1 MSKFI
6 SNRPGS
12 KDIAWCPGCGNFQI
26 REILIEV
33 FEELKLE
40 PEEIVIVSGIGQAAK
55 MPHYLNV
62 NSFHTLHGRAIPI
75 ATGVKIVN
83 PELTVIAEGGDGDMY
98 AEGGNHFIHGIRRN
112 VNITVL
118 VHNNQIYGLTK
129 GQASPTT
136 MYGVKTPAQPEGVFE
151 EPFNPLAV
159 AISLNAP
166 FVARTFI
173 GYRELTK
180 EIIKEAIQC
189 KGFSIVDIFHQC
201 VSFNK
206 LNTFKWYRE
215 NTYILKEHDPYD
227 KISALK
233 KAIEGIP
240 YPLGIFYRSNRK
252 DFNEIKNISE
262 SLYKTH
268 LKLDGIFN

>member
-33 FEELKLE
+33 FDELNLE
-40 PEEIVIVSGIGQAAK
+40 PEDVVIISGIGQAAK
-55 MPHYLNV
+55 MPHYINV

-75 ATGVKIVN
+75 ATGVKIAN

-112 VNITVL
+112 MNITVL

-136 MYGVKTPAQPEGVFE
+136 MLGVKTPAQIEGVFE

-166 FVARTFI
+166 FVARTFA

-180 EIIKEAIQC
+180 DIIKEAIQC
-189 KGFSIVDIFHQC
+189 KGFALVDIFHQC

-206 LNTFKWYRE
+206 VNTFKWYKE
-215 NTYILKEHDPYD
+215 NTYILKEHDPFD
-227 KISALK
+227 KLSALK
-233 KAIEGIP
+233 KAIEKAP
-240 YPLGIFYRSNRK
+240 YPLGVFYKSKRK
-252 DFNEIKNISE
+252 DFNEMKNISKP
-262 SLYKTH
+262 LYKTH
-268 LKLDGIFN
+268 PKLYGIFN